1 MKKSLFQFAVLASVI
16 LGSAAC
22 QNSDDSGSGGSSATP
37 ARGAL
42 LQSPPT
48 VMATLAPADLLGSL
62 GASPL
67 GQLLLQLSYTATCT
81 ITVYHIEYQTVDP
94 SGNLTPASG
103 ALMVP
108 GGAASCQGPL
118 PILLYAHGTKT
129 DRGYDIADLSASDN
143 DEGLLMAAVFA
154 ARGYIVVAPN
164 YVGYD
169 TSTLGYHPYL
179 DADQQSKDMIDAL
192 TAARSALPT
201 MQAPST
207 TDGGKLFITG
217 YSQGGFVAMATHRA
231 MQAAGEVVTAAA
243 PLSGPYALSAFG
255 DAVFEGEVNA
265 SAVENLTLLAASYQH
280 AYGNL
285 YTNTTD
291 VFAAPY
297 ASDIATL
304 LPSTTPISTL
314 ESNGSLPP
322 ALFSSTPPSAA
333 YAAQTPAVA
342 PANLASVFAAGFG
355 PQFLVTNAYRLSYL
369 QDAAASPD
377 GGFPTVTNDL
387 PPPNPS
393 NTFRQALKLN
403 DLRSWGPTAPVL
415 LCGGNSDPTVFFFDT
430 QLMQEYWTANSPTS
444 VFTVLDVDS
453 AVAANDPYASLK
465 EGFAAAEA
473 AVRLDAIASG
483 ATDGGDSAVLAEYH
497 AGLVPPFCLSAA
509 KAFFDAH

>member
-1 MKKSLFQFAVLASVI
+1 
-16 LGSAAC
+16 
-22 QNSDDSGSGGSSATP
+22 
-37 ARGAL
+37 
-42 LQSPPT
+42 
-48 VMATLAPADLLGSL
+48 
-62 GASPL
+62 
-67 GQLLLQLSYTATCT
+67 
-81 ITVYHIEYQTVDP
+81 
-94 SGNLTPASG
+94 
-103 ALMVP
+103 
-108 GGAASCQGPL
+108 
-118 PILLYAHGTKT
+118 
-129 DRGYDIADLSASDN
+129 
-143 DEGLLMAAVFA
+143 
-154 ARGYIVVAPN
+154 
-164 YVGYD
+164 
-169 TSTLGYHPYL
+169 
-179 DADQQSKDMIDAL
+179 
-192 TAARSALPT
+192 
-201 MQAPST
+201 
-207 TDGGKLFITG
+207 
-217 YSQGGFVAMATHRA
+217 MATHRA

-255 DAVFEGEVNA
+255 DAVFEGEVDA

-333 YAAQTPAVA
+333 YAAETPALM

-355 PQFLVTNAYRLSYL
+355 PTFLVTNAYRSSYL

-387 PPPNPS
+387 PPPNPA

-430 QLMQEYWTANSPTS
+430 QLMQDYWTANSPTS
-444 VFTVLDVDS
+444 VVTVLDVDS
-453 AVAANDPYASLK
+453 AVTANDPYASLK
-465 EGFAAAEA
+465 QGFAAAEI

-483 ATDGGDSAVLAEYH
+483 ATDGGASAVLAEYH